1 MRTVAV
7 KYCQEELKQKCGN
20 IFYICQDDL
29 NLLIFMLTEERISF
43 NSLKKKRKRLFSHI
57 LVYWMLLLIIPLASD
72 PEECLDDCIATTYKH
87 LIIYLGK

>member
-1 MRTVAV
+1 MKTVAV

-43 NSLKKKRKRLFSHI
+43 NSLKKKKKTFLPYSSI
-57 LVYWMLLLIIPLASD
+57 LDVAFNNSS
-72 PEECLDDCIATTYKH
+72 
-87 LIIYLGK
+87 GQ

>member
-1 MRTVAV
+1 MRTVAI

-29 NLLIFMLTEERISF
+29 NLLIFMLTEERKNIIQLI
-43 NSLKKKRKRLFSHI
+43 LKKRLFSHI

>member
-1 MRTVAV
+1 MKTVAV

-43 NSLKKKRKRLFSHI
+43 NSLKKKEKDFSPI
-57 LVYWMLLLIIPLASD
+57 F
-72 PEECLDDCIATTYKH
+72 
-87 LIIYLGK
+87 

>member
-1 MRTVAV
+1 MKTVAV

-29 NLLIFMLTEERISF
+29 NLLIFMLTEERKNIIQLI
-43 NSLKKKRKRLFSHI
+43 LKKRLFSHI